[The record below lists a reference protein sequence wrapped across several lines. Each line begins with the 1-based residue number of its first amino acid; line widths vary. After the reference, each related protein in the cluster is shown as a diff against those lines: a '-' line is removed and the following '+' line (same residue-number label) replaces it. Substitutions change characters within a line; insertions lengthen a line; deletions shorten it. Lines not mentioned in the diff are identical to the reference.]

1 MSTLSMSQDDHPIH
15 NIPDATEQYAG
26 DVLPM
31 AGELSM
37 GSGQD
42 SRAVD
47 YAIGKKTDPK
57 IVPMPR
63 STTND
68 WAKRQSAK

>member
-1 MSTLSMSQDDHPIH
+1 MSTMNMKQDDHPAH
-15 NIPDATEQYAG
+15 DVPDATEQYAG
-26 DVLPM
+26 DVLPI

-47 YAIGKKTDPK
+47 YALGKKTDPK
-57 IVPMPR
+57 VTPMPISKTR
-63 STTND
+63 D
-68 WAKRQSAK
+68 WAKRTAG

>member
-1 MSTLSMSQDDHPIH
+1 MSSLPMAQEDHPAH
-15 NIPDATEQYAG
+15 NIPAATEQYAG
-26 DVLPM
+26 DVLPIP
-31 AGELSM
+31 GEQSM
-37 GSGQD
+37 GSGMD

-57 IVPMPR
+57 ITPMPR

-68 WAKRQSAK
+68 WAKRVQSK